1 MLEVEG
7 IVKTFEGR
15 DGDVRA
21 VDGVSFTVEEGR
33 LFSLLGP
40 SGCGKTTV
48 LRCIAGLERPEAGR
62 ITVDGQTLSSSAD
75 GRYVPPNQR
84 GLGMVF
90 QSYAI
95 WPHLSVYGNV
105 AFPLASVPR
114 RRRLPKAEIA
124 ARVGRVL
131 EAVRLGDVAGR
142 PATGLSGGQQQRL
155 ALARAL
161 VTEPRLLLL
170 DEPLSSLDLQLREE
184 MRLELKRLQ
193 RELRVTTVYVTHDQ
207 LEALA
212 LSNSVGVMQAGKL
225 EQVGRPRD
233 VYYRPGTKFVAGFV
247 GASNLIEGIVEGKDG
262 DGLVVVR
269 TAQGPLRAR
278 SRADWPTDAQV
289 LVVVRPEHVAIDP
302 APSDGDEDGG
312 WRGTVVTRAF
322 LGSAMDHVVAVGD
335 RELRVRG
342 PVGPSIRPGT
352 AVRLRFSSESCAI
365 VDMDAEAAD

>member
-7 IVKTFEGR
+7 IVKVFPGR
-15 DGDVRA
+15 DGAVKA
-21 VDGVSFTVEEGR
+21 VDDVSFSVEEGR

-40 SGCGKTTV
+40 SGCGKTTL
-48 LRCIAGLERPEAGR
+48 LRCIAGLERPDAGR
-62 ITVDGQTLSSSAD
+62 IAVDGRTLFSAAE
-75 GRYVPPNQR
+75 GRSVAPNLR
-84 GLGMVF
+84 ALGMVF

-105 AFPLASVPR
+105 AFPLVSVPR
-114 RRRLPKAEIA
+114 RRRLPKAELA
-124 ARVGRVL
+124 SRVGRVL
-131 EAVRLGDVAGR
+131 ETVRLGDLAGR
-142 PATGLSGGQQQRL
+142 PSTALSGGQQQRL

-184 MRLELKRLQ
+184 MRLELKQLQ
-193 RELRVTTVYVTHDQ
+193 RELRITTVYVTHDQ

-212 LSNSVGVMQAGKL
+212 LSNTIGVMNAGRL

-233 VYYRPGTKFVAGFV
+233 VYHRPATRFVAGFV
-247 GASNLIEGIVEGKDG
+247 GASNLFEGIVEGFDG

-269 TAQGPLRAR
+269 TSRGPLRAR
-278 SRADWPTDAQV
+278 AHAERPVGARV
-289 LVVVRPEHVAIDP
+289 LVVVRPEHIALE
-302 APSDGDEDGG
+302 AQEGGDDGG

-335 RELRVRG
+335 SEVRVRG
-342 PVGPSIRPGT
+342 AAGPSIRPGT
-352 AVRLRFSSESCAI
+352 AVRLRFSSESCSI
-365 VDMDAEAAD
+365 VDADDEPAD